1 MCPVRCQ
8 RMSKFCEKATQ
19 KSLKGKVIL
28 WLWVIMTPYKLLVI
42 RIDYCMFNLLRK
54 LKASNIVVVFQVS
67 PRLTG
72 FLDKMLVRDPAQRAT
87 AAELLHHPF
96 LRQAGSPN
104 LLIPLMQQFR
114 NSPTWY
120 IALVARYEHET
131 SFPFTFWLH
140 FYYFYKHK
148 TQSP

>member
-1 MCPVRCQ
+1 
-8 RMSKFCEKATQ
+8 
-19 KSLKGKVIL
+19 
-28 WLWVIMTPYKLLVI
+28 MTPYKLLVI

-114 NSPTWY
+114 NSPT
-120 IALVARYEHET
+120 
-131 SFPFTFWLH
+131 
-140 FYYFYKHK
+140 
-148 TQSP
+148 

>member
-131 SFPFTFWLH
+131 NFPFTFWLH
-140 FYYFYKHK
+140 FYYFYKH
-148 TQSP
+148 